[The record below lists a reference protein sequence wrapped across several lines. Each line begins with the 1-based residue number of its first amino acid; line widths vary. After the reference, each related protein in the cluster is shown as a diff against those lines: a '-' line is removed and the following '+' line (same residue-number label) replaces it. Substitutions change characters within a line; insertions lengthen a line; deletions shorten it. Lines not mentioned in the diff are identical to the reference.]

1 MKSRVLFFYCFF
13 ILVASSLWAI
23 PASNQIFI
31 QRQSDGRSITFTLNG
46 DEFIWWA
53 KSVDDFTL
61 IGNNGGELVYAIK
74 DEKGDLI
81 PSSIMASNPEE
92 RTIEEKLFLNQ
103 LEKNLF
109 YSDNQLENV
118 RKKKNDR
125 YKDNS
130 KNSIQRIPTTGNPNF
145 LVILVNFSD
154 VSFDSYNIS
163 QINNQIS
170 QTNYT
175 SNGATG
181 SVKDYFFDNS
191 MGLLNANFSVVGP
204 FTLPHTRAYYG
215 AQTSYDVDSLPNQ
228 MAYDAVS
235 LANSN
240 VNFASFDNDN
250 DGFVD
255 MVHIIYPGRGQHN
268 GGGTDAIWAH
278 SSNFPAGTI
287 FDGVNFYKYSC
298 SSELQYDQN
307 CDGIGAI
314 CHEMSHV
321 LGLPDFY
328 DTDYEGSGGLSIHL
342 GSWDLMASGG
352 YNNNSFTPPCLSGVE
367 RKILGWVNP
376 IIITDSL
383 ICSLP
388 PLSDS
393 NKVYRINLSSNEY
406 LMLENRNQKKWD
418 EYTEGKGILVF
429 HCDNAKISNFYDINT
444 IPTDRGCF
452 IEPANGNYDSSFTS
466 STPFPGTNNITS
478 FLNPTLKN
486 GTITDITI
494 NNIAYNQDSII
505 TFNYN
510 NTVGVRADAH
520 NITNTS
526 ALLRA
531 TYTPINIISKG
542 FIYRNII
549 SDTFSIKSLNT
560 VRFEYRLYNLS
571 PNTEYEYKAY
581 IINSNLDTIYSP
593 LQTFITPENTSSLPD
608 VSLLWDFNDGG
619 NSGFYAYKSEYN
631 IPNSSVSS
639 YFTDNAAWAKYYN
652 LGDSCMV
659 ATSYFTPPSTACR
672 FLKLPS
678 VNYQGGNYLQ
688 FDAMSLGNNKLEK
701 LEIKIDLGMPWT
713 NSTSILT
720 IDSVPSGVYNTYT
733 VDISSYVGSST
744 NDYSIAFCLTTTDG
758 YMVAVDNVK
767 ILGLATLVEY
777 NYPPGA
783 GLNPAMNI
791 TAHSATL
798 FGDVYEG
805 TEIMTDNGFKYKK
818 ATDTIWTKV
827 SVNVPSNNN
836 MYCTLTNLEHSTVYD
851 FYPYASTIDS
861 DYAGMHYNFVTLS
874 EGLPVSSILWNF
886 NDCQIPSEFILYK
899 GDTNSPSSDMAP
911 YFPLND
917 AWEINYFN
925 SGDCF
930 MSACSQFNTYFGGAD
945 RWAITPKIK
954 LKGENYL
961 QFDAVAL
968 SNWYDDPE
976 TLEVRISANGDSSI
990 SSFTTLLQKFDIYG
1004 LEYFTTFKTYTIKLD
1019 SSYSNVRIA
1028 FRLTTFNYNFFG
1040 GLAVDNIKILGNA
1053 VFTSSLNYI
1062 NNNPISLLLY
1072 PNPAQKETKL
1082 IIKDVNE
1089 ETNISIYDIQGRKIS
1104 NESIKPINN
1113 LIETVIDLS
1122 SIPSGT
1128 YFVKIISNEINKT
1141 QKLIVE

>member
-23 PASNQIFI
+23 PASNQIFT
-31 QRQSDGRSITFTLNG
+31 QKQSDGRSITFTLNG

-53 KSVDDFTL
+53 KSIDNFTL
-61 IGNNGGELVYAIK
+61 IGNNKGELVYAIK
-74 DEKGDLI
+74 NEKGDLI
-81 PSSIMASNPEE
+81 PSSVLASNPEQ

-103 LEKNLF
+103 LDKGLF

-118 RKKKNDR
+118 RKKKNER
-125 YKDNS
+125 YKDNN
-130 KNSIQRIPTTGNPNF
+130 KNTIQRKTTTSNPNF

-154 VSFDSYNIS
+154 ISIDSFNIS

-215 AQTSYDVDSLPNQ
+215 AQTSNDVDSLPNQ

-235 LANSN
+235 LANSS

-250 DGFVD
+250 DGYVD

-278 SSNFPAGTI
+278 SSNFPSGTT
-287 FDGVNFYKYSC
+287 FDGVNLYNYSC

-314 CHEMSHV
+314 CHEMAHV

-376 IIITDSL
+376 IIIIDSL

-388 PLSDS
+388 PLCDS

-418 EYTEGKGILVF
+418 KYTEGKGILAF
-429 HCDNAKISNFYDINT
+429 HCDDVKISNFYGINT

-466 STPFPGTNNITS
+466 SATFPGTNNVTS
-478 FLNPTLKN
+478 LLNPTLKN
-486 GTITDITI
+486 GTVTDITI

-510 NTVGVRADAH
+510 NVVGVRANIH

-531 TYTPINIISKG
+531 TYTPINITSKG

-560 VRFEYRLYNLS
+560 VSFEYRLYNLS

-581 IINSNLDTIYSP
+581 IINSNLDTIFSP
-593 LQTFITPENTSSLPD
+593 LQTFITPENTSSLPN
-608 VSLLWDFNDGG
+608 VSLLWDFNDSGT
-619 NSGFYAYKSEYN
+619 SGFYSYKTEYN
-631 IPNSSVSS
+631 TPNSSVSS
-639 YFTDNAAWAKYYN
+639 YFPNNAAWAKYCN
-652 LGDSCMV
+652 QGDSCMV
-659 ATSYFTPPSTACR
+659 ATSYFTTPATACR
-672 FLKLPS
+672 FLSLPT

-701 LEIKIDLGMPWT
+701 LEIKTGWGWT
-713 NSTSILT
+713 ILT

-733 VDISSYVGSST
+733 VNLSNYVGS
-744 NDYSIAFCLTTTDG
+744 NHSIDFCLTTTDG
-758 YMVAVDNVK
+758 YMVAVDNIK
-767 ILGLATLVEY
+767 ILGPATLDEY
-777 NYPPGA
+777 NFPPQA
-783 GLNPAMNI
+783 ELAPAFNI
-791 TAHSATL
+791 TAHSAML
-798 FGDVYEG
+798 YANLYEG
-805 TEIMTDNGFKYKK
+805 TDVMTDNGFKYKK

-827 SVNVPSNNN
+827 SINVPINSCIY
-836 MYCTLTNLEHSTVYD
+836 MYCNLTNLEHSTVYD

-874 EGLPVSSILWNF
+874 EGLPDSSILWNF
-886 NDCQIPSEFILYK
+886 NDCQIPSDFILYK
-899 GDTNSPSSDMAP
+899 GDTNSPSTDIAS
-911 YFPLND
+911 YFPLNN
-917 AWEINYFN
+917 AWEINHFN

-930 MSACSQFNTYFGGAD
+930 MYACSKFYFSYSGAD

-961 QFDAVAL
+961 QFDAMAL
-968 SNWYDDPE
+968 SGWNEDPE
-976 TLEVRISANGDSSI
+976 KLEVRISENGDSSI

-1004 LEYFTTFKTYTIKLD
+1004 SEDFRTFKTYTIKLD
-1019 SSYSNVRIA
+1019 SSYNNVRIA
-1028 FRLTTFNYNFFG
+1028 FRLTTFNYNYFG
-1040 GLAVDNIKILGNA
+1040 ALAVDNVKILGNA
-1053 VFTSSLNYI
+1053 ILASSLNSI
-1062 NNNPISLLLY
+1062 NDDPISLLLY

-1082 IIKDVNE
+1082 IIKGVNE
-1089 ETNISIYDIQGRKIS
+1089 ETNISIYDIQGRKVS
-1104 NESIKPINN
+1104 NEFIKPIDN
-1113 LIETVIDLS
+1113 LIEKEIDLS
-1122 SIPSGT
+1122 SMPSGT
-1128 YFVKIISNEINKT
+1128 YFVKITNNEINKT

>member
-1 MKSRVLFFYCFF
+1 MKSRILFFYCLFV
-13 ILVASSLWAI
+13 LVASSLWAI
-23 PASNQIFI
+23 PASNQIFT

-53 KSVDDFTL
+53 KSVDNFTL

-81 PSSIMASNPEE
+81 PSSVLASNPEE

-103 LEKNLF
+103 LGKGLF
-109 YSDNQLENV
+109 YSDNQLDKV
-118 RKKKNDR
+118 RKKRNDR
-125 YKDNS
+125 YKDNK

-191 MGLLNANFSVVGP
+191 MGLLNANFTVVGP

-278 SSNFPAGTI
+278 SSNFPSGTS

-298 SSELQYDQN
+298 SSELQYDQS

-328 DTDYEGSGGLSIHL
+328 DTDYAGSGGLSIHL

-352 YNNNSFTPPCLSGVE
+352 YNNNSFTPPFLSGVE

-376 IIITDSL
+376 IVITDSL

-406 LMLENRNQKKWD
+406 LMLENRNQKRWD

-429 HCDNAKISNFYDINT
+429 HCDNAKINNFYDINT

-466 STPFPGTNNITS
+466 STPFPGSNNVTYI
-478 FLNPTLKN
+478 LNPTLKN
-486 GTITDITI
+486 GTVTDITI
-494 NNIAYNQDSII
+494 NNITYNQDSII

-510 NTVGVRADAH
+510 NIVGVRADAH

-526 ALLRA
+526 ALLMA
-531 TYTPINIISKG
+531 TYSPINIISKG
-542 FIYRNII
+542 FIYRIII
-549 SDTFSIKSLNT
+549 SDTFSIKPLNT

-581 IINSNLDTIYSP
+581 IINSNSDTIYSP
-593 LQTFITPENTSSLPD
+593 LQTFITPGNTSSLPD
-608 VSLLWDFNDGG
+608 VSLLWDFNDSW
-619 NSGFYAYKSEYN
+619 NRGFYSYKTENN

-639 YFTDNAAWAKYYN
+639 YFPNNAAWSKYYN

-659 ATSYFTPPSTACR
+659 ATSYFTTPATACR
-672 FLKLPS
+672 FLVLPL
-678 VNYQGGNYLQ
+678 VNLQGGNYLQ

-701 LEIKIDLGMPWT
+701 LEIIIDGYMPWT
-713 NSTSILT
+713 ILT
-720 IDSVPSGVYNTYT
+720 IDSVPNGGYNTYT
-733 VDISSYVGSST
+733 VDLTNYVNGI
-744 NDYSIAFCLTTTDG
+744 YPIAFRLTTTDG
-758 YMVAVDNVK
+758 YMVAVDNIK
-767 ILGLATLVEY
+767 ILGPATLVEHTI
-777 NYPPGA
+777 PPQA
-783 GLNPAMNI
+783 ELCPAFNI
-791 TAHSATL
+791 TAHSAML
-798 FGDVYEG
+798 YANLYEG
-805 TEIMTDNGFKYKK
+805 TDVMTNNGFKYKK

-827 SVNVPSNNN
+827 SINVPGNNY
-836 MYCTLTNLEHSTVYD
+836 MYYNLTNLAHSTVYD

-861 DYAGMHYNFVTLS
+861 DYAGMHFNFVTLS
-874 EGLPVSSILWNF
+874 EGLPVSSILWDF
-886 NDCQIPSEFILYK
+886 NDCQIPSDFILYK
-899 GDTNSPSSDMAP
+899 GDTNSPSTDIAP
-911 YFPLND
+911 YFPLNN
-917 AWEINYFN
+917 AWEINHFN

-930 MSACSQFNTYFGGAD
+930 MDACSKFYINYSGAD
-945 RWAITPKIK
+945 RWAITPEIK
-954 LKGENYL
+954 LNGGNYL
-961 QFDAVAL
+961 QFDAIAL
-968 SNWYDDPE
+968 SGWNEDPE
-976 TLEVRISANGDSSI
+976 KLEVRISSNGDSSI
-990 SSFTTLLQKFDIYG
+990 SSFANLLQKFDIYG
-1004 LEYFTTFKTYTIKLD
+1004 SEDFRTFKTYTIKLD
-1019 SSYSNVRIA
+1019 SSYENIRIA
-1028 FRLTTFNYNFFG
+1028 FRLTTNNYNYFG
-1040 GLAVDNIKILGNA
+1040 SLAVDNIKILGNA
-1053 VFTSSLNYI
+1053 VFTSSLNSL
-1062 NNNPISLLLY
+1062 NNNPISFLLY

-1082 IIKDVNE
+1082 IIKEVNE
-1089 ETNISIYDIQGRKIS
+1089 KTDISIYDIQGREVS
-1104 NESIKPINN
+1104 NESIKPVNN
-1113 LIETVIDLS
+1113 WIEKVFDLS

-1128 YFVKIISNEINKT
+1128 YFLRITNNKINKT